1 MEYFSRLKN
10 ALLLLGLIICCGIF
24 GYMFIEGWHL
34 IDAIYMVAI
43 TLTTVGFG
51 EVHPLSTYGKIF
63 TVFVLLGGV
72 GAVGYILGSLAE
84 MMIEGH
90 IGRALGRRKLEKRIE
105 SLKNHYIIC
114 GFGRMGGFVCD
125 ELSREGIPFVVIEKD
140 PEKGERLE
148 EKGYLY
154 IRADATSEEVM
165 IKAGIKR
172 AKGIA
177 TLLSSDADNLFITL
191 SARDLNPSIYILSRA
206 EEEGS
211 EKKLLRAGADKV
223 FYPHRIGASRIAQA
237 IIRPSVLDFIEITT
251 ADEKEMVRMEELVV
265 GKGSPIAGKS
275 IKDSGIRRDFGVMVV
290 GIRRKDGTMI
300 IDPPPDEEIKEG
312 DILITIGK
320 VKNMKQLEKLTSGS

>member
-10 ALLLLGLIICCGIF
+10 AVLLLGLIICCGIF
-24 GYMFIEGWHL
+24 GYMFIEGWGFV
-34 IDAIYMVAI
+34 DAIYMVAI

-63 TVFVLLGGV
+63 TVFILLGGV
-72 GAVGYILGSLAE
+72 GTVGYILGSLAE
-84 MMIEGH
+84 IMIEGH
-90 IGRALGRRKLEKRIE
+90 IRRALGRRRLEKRIE
-105 SLKNHYIIC
+105 SIKDHYIIC
-114 GFGRMGGFVCD
+114 GFGRMGSFVCD
-125 ELSREGIPFVVIEKD
+125 ELSREGIPFVVIEKN
-140 PEKGERLE
+140 PEKEEILE
-148 EKGYLY
+148 GKGYLY
-154 IRADATSEEVM
+154 IRADATSEEVL

-191 SARDLNPSIYILSRA
+191 SARDLNPSIYILARA
-206 EEEGS
+206 EGEGS

-237 IIRPSVLDFIEITT
+237 ILRPSVLDFIEITT

-265 GKGSPIAGKS
+265 GESSSIAGKS
-275 IKDSGIRRDFGVMVV
+275 IRESGIRRDFGIMVV

-300 IDPPPDEEIKEG
+300 IDPPPDEEIKGG
-312 DILITIGK
+312 DVLITIGK
-320 VKNMKQLEKLTSGS
+320 VENMKQLEKLTSGS